1 MDQDIINIFHLFF
14 IFVFFTSIFSYAIYS
29 IKQLVRSFNFQFVKK
44 VYCQALNFWK
54 LMMRKD
60 YISFEKYEIW
70 RFCVEF

>member
-29 IKQLVRSFNFQFVKK
+29 IKQLVRNFNFQFVKK
-44 VYCQALNFWK
+44 VYCKALNFWK

-60 YISFEKYEIW
+60 YISFEKYEVW